1 MSRKPSLRDRNRA
14 VAAAAPTAPIM
25 EPQPAQ
31 EATTATVRRP
41 AAKPKEPAVKAAG
54 ESETIRV
61 GITVPPEVLA
71 DSRDAYVADLDDLAD
86 PALSHSRW
94 VERAAR
100 DHLARSIAA
109 RQAIEADLPEQTM
122 SKPMAR
128 AWFFHP
134 ETVQGIDEAIAT
146 ERHEGHP
153 WRSRT
158 AFVVQAM
165 RVAIEAARTRR
176 DGALPQAPARL
187 PNQPTLR
194 A

>member
-14 VAAAAPTAPIM
+14 VAAAPAAPVM
-25 EPQPAQ
+25 EPQPTQ
-31 EATTATVRRP
+31 EATTATVRRT
-41 AAKPKEPAVKAAG
+41 AAKKEPAAKAAG

-109 RQAIEADLPEQTM
+109 LHSIEADLPEQAL
-122 SKPMAR
+122 SQPMAR

-134 ETVQGIDEAIAT
+134 ETVQSIDEAIAR

-158 AFVVQAM
+158 AFVVEAM
-165 RVAIEAARTRR
+165 RVAIEAARARR
-176 DGALPQAPARL
+176 DGSLPQAPGRL
-187 PNQPTLR
+187 PNRPTFR